1 MQIVDARNPLR
12 FRCDDLEA
20 YVADVEGA
28 EGEQGT
34 GKDKRRNLLLINK
47 ADLLTAKQRC
57 TSLLRMLL
65 QMYLSGHHRRLWAD
79 YFDAQGITYAFFSA
93 ANAAALQEARR
104 EALAEEK
111 RKAEAA
117 EEAANHLYD
126 SDEDEDELMPSA
138 ATDDV
143 DEEDTSDADDASSE
157 SDESEHNH
165 YFIPTEEDTP
175 DGQDPRARVLSVLEL
190 EDLFIKTAPE
200 LSSKLA
206 NSACDPVSSDRQL
219 FL

>member
-1 MQIVDARNPLR
+1 M
-12 FRCDDLEA
+12 
-20 YVADVEGA
+20 
-28 EGEQGT
+28 
-34 GKDKRRNLLLINK
+34 
-47 ADLLTAKQRC
+47 
-57 TSLLRMLL
+57 
-65 QMYLSGHHRRLWAD
+65 WAD

-126 SDEDEDELMPSA
+126 SDEDEGELVP
-138 ATDDV
+138 DLNEE
-143 DEEDTSDADDASSE
+143 DEEDDSSE
-157 SDESEHNH
+157 SEESEDDH

-206 NSACDPVSSDRQL
+206 SPTHGPLLFDGDSVSSLHRL
-219 FL
+219 CG